1 MTKLKN
7 ISLAIIVIFY
17 LTAGFNHFYNPGSYL
32 KIIPPYFPHP
42 TTLNLLAG
50 FFEIAFAIT
59 LIFKNTRN
67 YAAWGIIL
75 MLIAF
80 TPVHVQMVRD
90 APLMLG
96 TLKVSPLVAWIRLV
110 ILQPL
115 LILWA
120 WWYVKD

>member
-7 ISLAIIVIFY
+7 ISLAILVIFY
-17 LTAGFNHFYNPGSYL
+17 LMAGFNHFHNPGSYL
-32 KIIPPYFPHP
+32 KIIPPYFPYP
-42 TTLNLLAG
+42 AILNLLSG
-50 FFEIAFAIT
+50 FFEIAFAIM
-59 LIFKNTRN
+59 LVFKSTRRF
-67 YAAWGIIL
+67 AAWGIIL

-80 TPVHVQMVRD
+80 VPVHVQMVQD
-90 APLMLG
+90 APLILG

-120 WWYVKD
+120 WWYVRD